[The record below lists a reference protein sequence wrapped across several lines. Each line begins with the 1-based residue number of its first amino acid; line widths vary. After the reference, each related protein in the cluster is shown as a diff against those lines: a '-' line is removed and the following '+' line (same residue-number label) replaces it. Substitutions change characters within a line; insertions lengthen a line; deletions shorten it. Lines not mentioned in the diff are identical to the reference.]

1 MAGETVSSDV
11 TNLILA
17 KAVEKL
23 LLYYQFDVVSFL
35 PFARYRSLEGE
46 PTTTAAFNRPT
57 KNAAASVASE
67 TTTMTPTTFAT
78 TAVNVAVSRNGL
90 AREVSETALEDTILG
105 RAAFMSLLIE
115 DAARLIGELSETDFA
130 AQFANAATSVGT
142 TNTAATIANLVS
154 MIGQQR
160 TNKARGAQVLCMSDA
175 QLRDIQAAQV
185 AATGTPW
192 ASFMQPNADGTE
204 FGGWFMGAP
213 MFASGLCATAN
224 AGVDKV
230 GAIFSQGQANPQYC
244 AFAFVVK
251 RPPTMKSDVDI
262 WKDTTKLAALTR
274 YGVGTIAT
282 NFATKLVTK
291 AT

>member
-1 MAGETVSSDV
+1 MAGETLSANV

-17 KAVEKL
+17 KAVDRL
-23 LLYYQFDVVSFL
+23 LTFYQYDKVTFL
-35 PFARYRSLEGE
+35 GFARFRSIIDEA
-46 PTTTAAFNRPT
+46 TTTASFNRPT
-57 KNAAASVASE
+57 KNAAAAVATE
-67 TTTMTPTTFAT
+67 ATTMTPTTFAT
-78 TAVNVAVSRNGL
+78 TTVDVAVSRSGL
-90 AREVSETALEDTILG
+90 AREVSETVLEDTILG
-105 RAAFMSLLIE
+105 RAAFMGMLID
-115 DAARLIGELSETDFA
+115 DAATLIGELAETDFA
-130 AQFANAATSVGT
+130 AQFANASTTVGT

-160 TNKARGAQVLCMSDA
+160 TNKARGQQVLCLSDA

-192 ASFMQPNADGTE
+192 ASFYQPNADGSE
-204 FGGWFMGAP
+204 YGGVFMGAP

-224 AGVDKV
+224 AAADKV
-230 GAIFSQGQANPQYC
+230 GAIFSQGQANPGYC
-244 AFAFVVK
+244 AFAYVMK

-262 WKDTTKLAALTR
+262 WKDTVKLAALTR
-274 YGVGTIAT
+274 YGVGTPAT

>member
-1 MAGETVSSDV
+1 MAGETVSSNV
-11 TNLILA
+11 TTLILA
-17 KAVEKL
+17 KAVDRL
-23 LLYYQFDVVSFL
+23 LTWYQYDLVTFL
-35 PFARYRSLEGE
+35 GFARFRSIQDEA
-46 PTTTAAFNRPT
+46 TTTAAFNRPT
-57 KNAAASVASE
+57 KNAAAAVASE

-78 TAVNVAVSRNGL
+78 TAVDVAVSRSGL
-90 AREVSETALEDTILG
+90 AREVSETVLEDTVLG
-105 RAAFMSLLIE
+105 RAAFMSLLLE
-115 DAARLIGELSETDFA
+115 DAARLIGELAETDFA
-130 AQFANAATSVGT
+130 AQFANASTSVGT

-160 TNKARGAQVLCMSDA
+160 TNKARGAQVFCLSDA
-175 QLRDIQAAQV
+175 QMRDIQAAQI

-192 ASFMQPNADGTE
+192 AAFMQPNADGTE
-204 FGGWFMGAP
+204 YGGVFMGAP

-230 GAIFSQGQANPQYC
+230 GSIFSQGQANPAFC
-244 AFAFVVK
+244 AFAFVQK

-262 WKDTTKLAALTR
+262 WKDTVKIAALTR
-274 YGVGTIAT
+274 YGVGTPAT